1 MAIKIV
7 TDSTSD
13 LNPDLA
19 KELDIF
25 VVPVNVHFGQESFRD
40 GVELSTD
47 QFFEKLVSSREVPT
61 TSAPSPGTFLEVY
74 RPLVEA
80 GHQIVSIHISGKV
93 SATLDSARQAASQL
107 SSGDIHIIDSMQVS
121 MSLGLQVIAAAE
133 SVKEGANLEEI
144 LEKVE
149 TASNQVQI
157 LAIFD
162 TLEFLKR
169 GGRVGKARALIGS
182 LLRMKPMLTV
192 REGEVA
198 SLGVSRSRAQG
209 VEYLVN
215 IAKGR
220 APLKKAAVFYSTS
233 NQEAEEVLEQMKPLV
248 ESGNVIVSRLGA
260 ALGVH
265 SGPGAWGIA
274 IQSDTTESSS

>member
-19 KELDIF
+19 KDLDIL

-80 GHQIVSIHISGKV
+80 GHQIVSIHISDKV

-121 MSLGLQVIAAAE
+121 MSLGLQVITAAE

>member
-19 KELDIF
+19 KDLDIR

-80 GHQIVSIHISGKV
+80 GHQIVSIHISDKV

-121 MSLGLQVIAAAE
+121 MSLGLQVITAAE

-248 ESGNVIVSRLGA
+248 ESGNIIVSRLGA